1 MSETIALLSNVEI
14 DAAELAD
21 FVLALEGTVEAGRY
35 FKGRISEGER
45 HIWIYFSP
53 EELDDYLEDED
64 EKADI
69 VVKLGGLP
77 KTHIPVQISR
87 KTGSRKIAL
96 NFALEFGKKW
106 PVVVSD
112 LSDKVFSL
120 DELKGMQTADD
131 EIIFR

>member
-1 MSETIALLSNVEI
+1 MSETIALLSNIEI

-21 FVLALEGTVEAGRY
+21 FVLALDGVVEVGPN
-35 FKGRISEGER
+35 FKGRISDGNR

-69 VVKLGGLP
+69 VAKLGGLP

-87 KTGSRKIAL
+87 TEGSRKIAL

-106 PVVVSD
+106 PVVLSN
-112 LSDKVFSL
+112 LSDGIFTL
-120 DELKGMQTADD
+120 DELMAMQAEQ
-131 EIIFR
+131 EISFG